1 MKKALNFSQGSQ
13 QNFSWL
19 GLVAELRTV
28 HIYITPPCYC
38 YIFPTA
44 TSTPQLKDLHNH
56 ITPHYAARWR
66 VIGALLGLSSGTLD
80 IIKYDN
86 DKARPCCDAMLEEW
100 LEVDP
105 SATWNK
111 LLSVIQSPAVS
122 SDQTTEKGDYISI
135 FQTSYYFL
143 LLSCRC

>member
-1 MKKALNFSQGSQ
+1 MSLFNQRVGGASIRCFRL
-13 QNFSWL
+13 
-19 GLVAELRTV
+19 
-28 HIYITPPCYC
+28 P
-38 YIFPTA
+38 YIFRVKFFVSYTA

-66 VIGALLGLSSGTLD
+66 VIGTLLGIPSGTLD

-86 DKARPCCDAMLEEW
+86 RDKARPCCDAVLDEW

-105 SATWNK
+105 SASWNK

-122 SDQTTEKGDYISI
+122 SDQAAEKGD
-135 FQTSYYFL
+135 
-143 LLSCRC
+143 